1 MQLRGQSWR
10 VGDRA
15 GKVVRQPG
23 SRKCR
28 GTANQQQEFKVK
40 NGSSPE
46 TVESQVWESQDA
58 WLFFTFFFPYFG
70 LCWVFAVVQA
80 SLQLW

>member
-15 GKVVRQPG
+15 GKVTRQPGAG

-28 GTANQQQEFKVK
+28 GTVNQQQEFKVK
-40 NGSSPE
+40 NGSHPE

-58 WLFFTFFFPYFG
+58 WLFFKFFFPYFG

-80 SLQLW
+80 SL